1 LRARFIRPV
10 TAVAALVM
18 WLTFGQAVAL
28 AQRGFLEGT
37 PKPPAAIPKG
47 PTPRTSDGKPN
58 LSGVWDSPDFG
69 SVGGPLPLQPWAQK
83 LADERKKNGEIDDPE
98 AKCLPGGVPR
108 ISPYPM
114 KIVQTPDLIVM
125 LFEGNVHS
133 YRQFFIDGRP
143 HDKTLDPSFMGD
155 SIAHWEGDTLVVDTV
170 NFNDRTWLSSGSA
183 APHTDKLHVIERY
196 RRPDLGHIEV
206 EITLEDPGAL
216 TKPHTFKR
224 LHTLD
229 TGWEIHEY
237 VCNDLVLDL
246 TRK

>member
-1 LRARFIRPV
+1 VRMCTIRW
-10 TAVAALVM
+10 TVAASAL
-18 WLTFGQAVAL
+18 LILLSFAQTTAL

-37 PKPPAAIPKG
+37 PKPPAPIPTG
-47 PTPRTSDGKPN
+47 PTPRTTDGKPS
-58 LSGVWDSPDFG
+58 LFGVWNSPNMGDMG
-69 SVGGPLPLQPWAQK
+69 SPLPLQPWAQK
-83 LADERKKNGEIDDPE
+83 LAEERKKNNEIDDPE

-114 KIVQTPDLIVM
+114 KIVQTPGLIVM

-133 YRQFFIDGRP
+133 YRQFFLDGRG
-143 HDKTLDPSFMGD
+143 HDKNLDPSFMGE

-183 APHTDKLHVIERY
+183 APHTDQLHVIERY

-206 EITLEDPGAL
+206 QITLEDPGAL
-216 TKPHTFKR
+216 TKPHTFMR
-224 LHTLD
+224 SHTLD
-229 TGWEIHEY
+229 KGWEIHEY